1 MLSIRSSRPCNVMF
15 FVAILTVIVTGCGGG
30 TVEPAVTSASSATS
44 TPPATSSATAASPK
58 TVSEV
63 AWIAGIKALERKMT
77 DAAMG
82 GGSGVVTSKWMRDA
96 SKQLGGCTAELSR
109 LGPATDKEQVVFVAA
124 KQGCARYEEAA
135 RCLASGKADSPDL
148 GKCFDPMNRGAELFA
163 TAGAAAEIIH

>member
-1 MLSIRSSRPCNVMF
+1 MLSIRSGRPCNVMF

-30 TVEPAVTSASSATS
+30 TVEPGVTSASSATS
-44 TPPATSSATAASPK
+44 TPSATTASPK
-58 TVSEV
+58 TVSEA

-109 LGPATDKEQVVFVAA
+109 LGPATDKEQVAFLAA